1 MSPFDPV
8 LAVLHDAMIGIRP
21 YGADWLMSDGC
32 MRVLAVDTS
41 GDYCSVGLWRDGDT
55 VCVERRAMRHGHAE
69 ALMPMARALLQRA
82 GSSFEAVDLFAV
94 TTGPGAFTG
103 LRIGLAAVGGLALAT
118 GRPIVGVS
126 AFDALATAVPAG
138 QLAGRPL
145 LVAIDSR
152 RAEPYGRP
160 FAADGAPLAEGAVLD
175 MLALDSLLAGERWAL
190 AGSGARQVQQL
201 APQAATTILDE
212 SPVDPGVLARLAAA
226 RADRARPDPPAPLYL
241 RPPDAA
247 PVAAR
252 RPAAGAGLP

>member
-1 MSPFDPV
+1 
-8 LAVLHDAMIGIRP
+8 
-21 YGADWLMSDGC
+21 
-32 MRVLAVDTS
+32 
-41 GDYCSVGLWRDGDT
+41 
-55 VCVERRAMRHGHAE
+55 
-69 ALMPMARALLQRA
+69 
-82 GSSFEAVDLFAV
+82 
-94 TTGPGAFTG
+94 
-103 LRIGLAAVGGLALAT
+103 
-118 GRPIVGVS
+118 VS